1 MSEEG
6 SEVTWHI
13 CDPFCENLNTLN
25 NVDTKTLFINI
36 NLWRKYK
43 E

>member
-13 CDPFCENLNTLN
+13 CDPFCENLN
-25 NVDTKTLFINI
+25 NVDTKTLSST
-36 NLWRKYK
+36 
-43 E
+43 